1 MSRAQFARMRSLEAA
16 TEMLSYLGPGA
27 VVLAGG
33 QELMPSINYRVL
45 AASVFVDINGLPEL
59 KGIRL
64 EDANLSIGALCVH
77 REIERNE
84 LVRQHAPLLAHA
96 LSEVG
101 GGWQVRN
108 RGTIGGNIVC
118 MHPLYDALPALIA
131 LEASLLIR
139 QQGESNRVPINY
151 MVTDTGHGL
160 GSTSILVRILVPI
173 LSNSVS
179 WGYHKLKTTHG
190 AYSSATAA
198 SLVTIDSTMRVRRV
212 RLVLGAVEGVPRD
225 ISNELQSLIG
235 KRYGDEMLRD
245 VESLSASAVV
255 DPISDQRGEAGY
267 RRAMAGVSA
276 RRAFA
281 DAVTRACPK
290 FN

>member
-101 GGWQVRN
+101 GG
-108 RGTIGGNIVC
+108 GKYAT
-118 MHPLYDALPALIA
+118 
-131 LEASLLIR
+131 
-139 QQGESNRVPINY
+139 GE
-151 MVTDTGHGL
+151 
-160 GSTSILVRILVPI
+160 
-173 LSNSVS
+173 
-179 WGYHKLKTTHG
+179 
-190 AYSSATAA
+190 
-198 SLVTIDSTMRVRRV
+198 
-212 RLVLGAVEGVPRD
+212 
-225 ISNELQSLIG
+225 
-235 KRYGDEMLRD
+235 
-245 VESLSASAVV
+245 LSAA
-255 DPISDQRGEAGY
+255 I
-267 RRAMAGVSA
+267 
-276 RRAFA
+276 
-281 DAVTRACPK
+281 
-290 FN
+290 